1 MSDTDPLVLRVYSEA
16 DGKVYLLYE
25 PKQWRV
31 EVESP
36 ITEQTLATARARLR
50 EHGQQQL
57 KQEFL
62 AIEGESEAGATA
74 QQRANRQL
82 KAVLDP
88 PPPSFFSFLTRLG
101 WSVFETLF
109 LLVLL
114 LMTIAVPY
122 TAIRWSEDNLPDAA
136 HLMFLLVVALLL
148 ALAIYVMALEEAR
161 RQALPSLTK
170 WFGRHALFS
179 LPALTLVVAASVF
192 ASLTF
197 TLYKHQ
203 WVALEPCSGYPVS
216 PGVLTDFY
224 VWHFFKLV
232 PLVKLNETLKWE
244 EPLCYSQGRVGFLIL
259 LFQALVVLPSI
270 NTIRYYWKNRRSLNA
285 QPYEYL
291 YEPGWKP
298 ESDLKQ

>member
-1 MSDTDPLVLRVYSEA
+1 MSDTDPLILRVYSET
-16 DGKVYLLYE
+16 DGKVFLLYE
-25 PKQWRV
+25 PKKWRV
-31 EVESP
+31 EVETP
-36 ITEQTLATARARLR
+36 VTEQTLATARLKLR
-50 EHGQQQL
+50 ELGEEQIN
-57 KQEFL
+57 QESL
-62 AIEGESEAGATA
+62 AIEGENEADATA

-82 KAVLDP
+82 KAVLDQ
-88 PPPSFFSFLTRLG
+88 PPPSFFSFLKRLG

-114 LMTIAVPY
+114 LLTVAIPY
-122 TAIRWSEDNLPDAA
+122 TVIRWSEENLPDAA
-136 HLMFLLVVALLL
+136 HLVVLLIVSLLL
-148 ALAIYVMALEEAR
+148 ALAIYVMALEETR

-203 WVALEPCSGYPVS
+203 WVALEPCTGYPVS
-216 PGVLTDFY
+216 PGRLTDFY

-244 EPLCYSQGRVGFLIL
+244 EPLCYTQGRVGFLIL

-270 NTIRYYWKNRRSLNA
+270 NTIRYYWKNRRSLTA
-285 QPYEYL
+285 QPFEYL